1 MADFK
6 NILLRRDGPVA
17 RITINRPEVRNALN
31 LETRKELKAA
41 LAQLRADPEVRVLV
55 FAGAGKGFVAGA
67 DLRDLMPM
75 NPLEASNYVNNYGQA
90 LYNEIATFP
99 WPTIAAIHGYAL
111 GGGFELALAC
121 DIRIAAEG
129 ALFGAPEVNVGI
141 FPGGGGTQRLFYAGL
156 PGCAAETVLLGENFD
171 AREAHRRGIV
181 NRVVP
186 PEKLE
191 EEVAALAMKLAEKPP
206 VAIRLAKEALNGA
219 DRGNYKLEAA
229 LFATVFASEDQKEG
243 MRAFLEKRKPA
254 WKGR

>member
-1 MADFK
+1 MTEFK
-6 NILLRRDGPVA
+6 NILVAKSGPVA
-17 RITINRPEVRNALN
+17 RVTFNRPDFRNALS

-41 LAQLRADPEVRVLV
+41 LAELRADPEVRVLV
-55 FAGAGKGFVAGA
+55 FNGAGKGFIAGA
-67 DLRDLMPM
+67 DLRDLVPM
-75 NPLEASNYVNNYGQA
+75 NPPEAWNYVNSYGQA
-90 LYNEIATFP
+90 LYGEIASFP
-99 WPTIAAIHGYAL
+99 WPTIAAIHGFAL

-141 FPGGGGTQRLFYAGL
+141 FPGGGGTQRLFTAGL
-156 PGCAAETVLLGENFD
+156 PGYAAETVLLGENFD
-171 AREAHRRGIV
+171 AKEAHRRGIV

-191 EEVAALAMKLAEKPP
+191 EEVAALAKKLAEKPP
-206 VAIRLAKEALNGA
+206 VALRLAKEALAGA

-243 MRAFLEKRKPA
+243 MRAFLEKRKPV

>member
-1 MADFK
+1 MTEFK
-6 NILLRRDGPVA
+6 NVILQKGGPVA
-17 RITINRPEVRNALN
+17 RITMNRPEFRNALS
-31 LETRKELKAA
+31 LETRRELKAA
-41 LAQLRADPEVRVLV
+41 LAELRADPEVRVLV
-55 FAGAGKGFVAGA
+55 FAGAGKGFIAGA

-75 NPLEASNYVNNYGQA
+75 NPLEAWNYVNSYGQA
-90 LYNEIATFP
+90 LYNEIASFP
-99 WPTIAAIHGYAL
+99 WPTIAAIHGFAL

-141 FPGGGGTQRLFYAGL
+141 FPGGGGTQRLFYTGL
-156 PGCAAETVLLGENFD
+156 PGYAAETVLLGENFD

-186 PEKLE
+186 PNKLE
-191 EEVAALAMKLAEKPP
+191 EEVAALAKKLSEKPP

-229 LFATVFASEDQKEG
+229 VFATMFASEDQKEG
-243 MRAFLEKRKPA
+243 MKAFLEKRKPV

>member
-6 NILLRRDGPVA
+6 NLLVQRGGPVA
-17 RITINRPEVRNALN
+17 RITVNRPDVRNALN
-31 LETRKELKAA
+31 IETRKELKAA
-41 LAQLRADPEVRVLV
+41 LALLRADPEVRVLV

-67 DLRDLMPM
+67 DLRDLLPM
-75 NPLEASNYVNNYGQA
+75 NPLEALNYVNNYGQA
-90 LYNEIATFP
+90 LYNEIAAFP

-121 DIRIAAEG
+121 DLRVAAEG
-129 ALFGAPEVNVGI
+129 TLFGAPEVNVGI
-141 FPGGGGTQRLFYAGL
+141 FPGGGGTQRLFTTGM
-156 PGCAAETVLLGENFD
+156 PGYAAETVLLGENFD
-171 AREAHRRGIV
+171 AREALRRGIV

-191 EEVAALAMKLAEKPP
+191 EEVAALAKKLAEKPP
-206 VAIRLAKEALNGA
+206 VALRLAKEALNGA

-229 LFATVFASEDQKEG
+229 VFATVFASEDQKEG
-243 MRAFLEKRKPA
+243 MRAFLEKRKPV